1 MPVQHER
8 ICCSSAPERDD
19 ALRDMI
25 SMSLRAV
32 VLPDCMQC
40 VREEVPELHHTSA
53 LASAA
58 MSAKM
63 QGTFPR
69 LGGMS

>member
-1 MPVQHER
+1 
-8 ICCSSAPERDD
+8 
-19 ALRDMI
+19 MI

-40 VREEVPELHHTSA
+40 VRGEVPELHHTSA

-63 QGTFPR
+63 QGAFPR

>member
-1 MPVQHER
+1 
-8 ICCSSAPERDD
+8 
-19 ALRDMI
+19 MI
-25 SMSLRAV
+25 NMSLRAV

-40 VREEVPELHHTSA
+40 VRGELPELHHTSV

-69 LGGMS
+69 LRGIS